1 MGDEASS
8 LQLIH
13 HLLLSEFDSMET
25 FISHVSHSLQSSA
38 SDSSVS
44 TDDITQV
51 SEYPKLHEDES
62 NAFLFDCSTSSPSA
76 VFQFQTESP
85 KPSRLSHRRPP
96 VSISLP
102 PPPISHTSS
111 SLDSGESRH
120 YRGVRRR
127 PWGKFAAEIRDPN
140 RRGHR
145 VWLGTFE
152 TAIEAARG
160 YDRAAFKMRGSKAV
174 LNFPLEAGN
183 WSDSDPPATSIRKR
197 ERESESEE
205 RKQPEIKVLKQE
217 EASPDSDSPVV
228 TEAAAANVLEAGLL
242 TPSSWRTVWEE
253 RDMEG
258 PFHLPPLTPLSPH
271 PWVGYSR
278 LVI

>member
-1 MGDEASS
+1 MGDETSS

-96 VSISLP
+96 IPARAGTIEACAAGL
-102 PPPISHTSS
+102 
-111 SLDSGESRH
+111 GENSP
-120 YRGVRRR
+120 RRFETR
-127 PWGKFAAEIRDPN
+127 I

>member
-1 MGDEASS
+1 MGEEASS

-13 HLLLSEFDSMET
+13 HLLLSDFDAMET
-25 FISHVSHSLQSSA
+25 FVPHVSHSLRSSA
-38 SDSSVS
+38 SDSSAS
-44 TDDITQV
+44 TDDIIQV

-76 VFQFQTESP
+76 VFQFRRE
-85 KPSRLSHRRPP
+85 KALS
-96 VSISLP
+96 
-102 PPPISHTSS
+102 
-111 SLDSGESRH
+111 
-120 YRGVRRR
+120 GVRRR

-140 RRGHR
+140 RRGSR

-152 TAIEAARG
+152 TAIEAARA

-205 RKQPEIKVLKQE
+205 REQPEIKVLKQE

-228 TEAAAANVLEAGLL
+228 AEAANVLEASPL

-253 RDMEG
+253 RDMDG
-258 PFHLPPLTPLSPH
+258 AFHLPPLTPLSPH
-271 PWVGYSR
+271 PWIGYSR
-278 LVI
+278 LIS